1 MPKVEKFA
9 NNTTFLRIIWKEVH
23 NLTSSF
29 KKGQSSRKI
38 KMDKTKTIRKKD
50 KLRVD
55 VSLSQGKASEVTPK
69 GEELSL
75 TSSPEPK
82 SLASPGGRI
91 GA

>member
-1 MPKVEKFA
+1 MPNLEKFA

-38 KMDKTKTIRKKD
+38 KMDKTKTRKKD

-55 VSLSQGKASEVTPK
+55 VSLSHGKASEVTPK